1 MRIGIITALAEE
13 TLPIYSK
20 IGTVV
25 EQSIIAGVSVHSI
38 ETNNDK
44 IYLAC
49 SGAGEIRAAQ
59 ATQMLIDIFDV
70 DAILNFGFVG
80 SLNQTLNIGDLVIPE
95 KAVHSA
101 FDCRFIDGT
110 RLGQYD
116 RRSELFFFFDE
127 NLISYARNVL
137 PVNTKLVTL
146 SSEDA
151 FIASK
156 EKKQELRK
164 LFGADICDM
173 ESIGILLVCE
183 RNNVPAFSLK
193 VVSDSADNE
202 ANQDFKTTLENGI
215 TKYDQYI
222 PAIINAIDGYSAR
235 RSLPPIKK
243 RN

>member
-20 IGTVV
+20 IGTVI
-25 EQSIIAGVSVHSI
+25 EQSYIAGANVYKI

-49 SGAGEIRAAQ
+49 SGTGEIRAAQ
-59 ATQMLIDIFDV
+59 TTQMLIDLFDV
-70 DAILNFGFVG
+70 EAILNFGFVG
-80 SLNQTLNIGDLVIPE
+80 SLNPSLNIGDLVIPE

-116 RRSELFFFFDE
+116 RRSDFYFYFDA
-127 NLISYARNVL
+127 NLISYVRNVL
-137 PVNTKLVTL
+137 PINTKTVTL

-151 FIASK
+151 FIADK
-156 EKKQELRK
+156 KKKQELRK
-164 LFGADICDM
+164 LFDADICDM

-183 RNNVPAFSLK
+183 RNDVPALSIK
-193 VVSDSADNE
+193 VVSDSADDV
-202 ANQDFKTTLENGI
+202 ANQDFSTTLATGI
-215 TKYDQYI
+215 TKYEEYI
-222 PAIINAIDGYSAR
+222 PSIISAIDGYSAR
-235 RSLPPIKK
+235 RSLPPIK
-243 RN
+243 NQ